1 MNQTNSLKSAI
12 LSLLPPALADEVKD
26 SIDAVIQSQF
36 EQMNLV
42 SRSEFEIQQKVLA
55 KTRAKLEAIQQILE
69 ELEAQQS

>member
-1 MNQTNSLKSAI
+1 MSSESGLKSAI
-12 LSLLPPALADEVKD
+12 LSLLPPALADDLKD

-55 KTRAKLEAIQQILE
+55 KTRAKLEAIEQMLK
-69 ELEAQQS
+69 ELEAE